1 MNPGVDFCQHAH
13 QFPTHLIVEQTR
25 PPFIF
30 ERPMNTFGM
39 ESSTFTEVSPN
50 RECFFLSLANV
61 KQIVDSYLLDLIRRE
76 LYHENGEEIH
86 ELGYG
91 PRRECCEPRHRRRFE
106 GRGEHPALHHVRGG
120 TNDHFR
126 TRVFIFSRIATFSTS
141 AENGLN
147 SMMVFASLTP
157 SS

>member
-106 GRGEHPALHHVRGG
+106 GKGNILHFTTLEAELMTIFVPGFSYSLG
-120 TNDHFR
+120 SPHFPPPPR
-126 TRVFIFSRIATFSTS
+126 TA
-141 AENGLN
+141 
-147 SMMVFASLTP
+147 
-157 SS
+157 